1 MDLDNLIKRVTDT
14 HNKYLQEKEA
24 WKIQEN
30 NLTNQ
35 LNSSNDKLEELSNL
49 LSSKDAQI
57 QELSNKL
64 NDTVKV
70 LDLANNQIEEL
81 NNQIEELNKHS
92 TSTYNLN
99 LEKEKGWNIREKQLL
114 DDFNSFKH
122 KTYLT
127 VKHLVENVI
136 EPLSEQH
143 ENELNESEQNK
154 SFSLKYAE
162 DELKELIKTNE
173 KPLIITNNSKVKLIK
188 VK

>member
-24 WKIQEN
+24 WKKQEN

-35 LNSSNDKLEELSNL
+35 LNSSNSKLEELSNI
-49 LSSKDAQI
+49 LSSKDVQI

-64 NDTVKV
+64 NDTIKV
-70 LDLANNQIEEL
+70 LELANNQIEEL
-81 NNQIEELNKHS
+81 NKQLE
-92 TSTYNLN
+92 TSTNSYNLN

-127 VKHLVENVI
+127 VKYLVENVI
-136 EPLSEQH
+136 EPLNK
-143 ENELNESEQNK
+143 NETPK

>member
-1 MDLDNLIKRVTDT
+1 MDLDNLIKRVADT

-24 WKIQEN
+24 WKTQEN
-30 NLTNQ
+30 NLTTQ
-35 LNSSNDKLEELSNL
+35 LNSSNDKLEELTNL
-49 LSSKDAQI
+49 LSSKDIQI

-64 NDTVKV
+64 NDTIKV

-81 NNQIEELNKHS
+81 NKHS
-92 TSTYNLN
+92 YNLN

-136 EPLSEQH
+136 EPLSEPH
-143 ENELNESEQNK
+143 K

>member
-1 MDLDNLIKRVTDT
+1 MDLDNLIKRVADT

-24 WKIQEN
+24 WKKQEN

-35 LNSSNDKLEELSNL
+35 LNSSNDKLEELSNI
-49 LSSKDAQI
+49 LSSKDTQI

-64 NDTVKV
+64 NDTIKV
-70 LDLANNQIEEL
+70 LDLANIQIEEL
-81 NNQIEELNKHS
+81 NNQIKELETS
-92 TSTYNLN
+92 TSTSYNLN

-127 VKHLVENVI
+127 VKYLVENVI
-136 EPLSEQH
+136 EPLNK
-143 ENELNESEQNK
+143 NETPK
-154 SFSLKYAE
+154 SFNLKYAE
-162 DELKELIKTNE
+162 DELKELIKSNE

>member
-14 HNKYLQEKEA
+14 HNKYLQEKET
-24 WKIQEN
+24 WKIKEN

-49 LSSKDAQI
+49 LSSKEAQI

-64 NDTVKV
+64 NDTIKV

-81 NNQIEELNKHS
+81 NKQ
-92 TSTYNLN
+92 TSNYSNLN

-127 VKHLVENVI
+127 IKHLVENVI
-136 EPLSEQH
+136 EPLSKQH
-143 ENELNESEQNK
+143 ENKSSESEQNK

>member
-24 WKIQEN
+24 WKKQEN

-81 NNQIEELNKHS
+81 NKNS

-143 ENELNESEQNK
+143 ENESSESEQNK

>member
-1 MDLDNLIKRVTDT
+1 MDLDNLIKRVADT

-24 WKIQEN
+24 WKKQEN

-35 LNSSNDKLEELSNL
+35 LNSSNNKLEELSNL
-49 LSSKDAQI
+49 LSSKDTQI

-64 NDTVKV
+64 NDTIKV
-70 LDLANNQIEEL
+70 LDLANM
-81 NNQIEELNKHS
+81 QIEELNKQLE
-92 TSTYNLN
+92 TSTNSYNLN

-127 VKHLVENVI
+127 VKYLVENVI
-136 EPLSEQH
+136 EPLNK
-143 ENELNESEQNK
+143 NETPK
-154 SFSLKYAE
+154 SFNLKYAE
-162 DELKELIKTNE
+162 DELKELIKSNE

>member
-35 LNSSNDKLEELSNL
+35 LNSSNSKLEELSNL

-70 LDLANNQIEEL
+70 LELANNQIEEL
-81 NNQIEELNKHS
+81 NKQLE
-92 TSTYNLN
+92 TSTNSYNLN

-127 VKHLVENVI
+127 IKHLVENVI
-136 EPLSEQH
+136 EPLSKPNEQH

>member
-24 WKIQEN
+24 WKTQEN

-35 LNSSNDKLEELSNL
+35 LNSSNNKIEELSNL
-49 LSSKDAQI
+49 LSSKDIQI

-64 NDTVKV
+64 NDTIKV

-81 NNQIEELNKHS
+81 NKQLS
-92 TSTYNLN
+92 TSNLN

-114 DDFNSFKH
+114 DDFSSFKH

-127 VKHLVENVI
+127 IKHLVEDVI
-136 EPLSEQH
+136 EPLSEPH
-143 ENELNESEQNK
+143 K
-154 SFSLKYAE
+154 SFNLKYAE
-162 DELKELIKTNE
+162 DELKELIKSNE
-173 KPLIITNNSKVKLIK
+173 KPLVITNNSKVKLIK

>member
-1 MDLDNLIKRVTDT
+1 MDLDNLIKRVADT

-24 WKIQEN
+24 WKKQEN

-35 LNSSNDKLEELSNL
+35 LNSSNNKLEELSNL
-49 LSSKDAQI
+49 LSSKDTQI

-64 NDTVKV
+64 NDTIKV
-70 LDLANNQIEEL
+70 LDLANI
-81 NNQIEELNKHS
+81 QIEELNKQLE
-92 TSTYNLN
+92 TSTNSYNLN

-127 VKHLVENVI
+127 VKYLVENVI
-136 EPLSEQH
+136 EPLNK
-143 ENELNESEQNK
+143 NEAPK
-154 SFSLKYAE
+154 SFKLKYAE
-162 DELKELIKTNE
+162 DELKELIKSNE